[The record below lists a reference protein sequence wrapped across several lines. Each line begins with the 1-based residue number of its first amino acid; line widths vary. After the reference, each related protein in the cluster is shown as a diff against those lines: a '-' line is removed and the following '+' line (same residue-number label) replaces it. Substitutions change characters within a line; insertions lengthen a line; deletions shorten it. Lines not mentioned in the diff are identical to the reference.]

1 MQLLSEHSFVGFHKP
16 ETNLF
21 RLPNEWT
28 DITAQVTSLAEMKL
42 VEYVLK
48 HTWGYSE
55 FDMVKKIT
63 TDEFMYGRKK
73 KSGERVDNGT
83 GLSKPSV
90 IAGLKSA
97 VTHGLLEE
105 ETDDSDKA
113 RIKKY
118 YKLKMRNPI
127 EEDEPENEEVQSD
140 VKNLYI
146 GVKKFDIE
154 GKESLHRS
162 EKDTLRKIYIRNSK
176 SKLQRKISKAK
187 QGYHSF
193 QAVGDLLKQ
202 KTEEQGREVQHIPE
216 SMEASIDDI
225 STEFHDA
232 SNRRSNRTHVLHIY
246 QVSGK
251 TEERFT
257 SYLYEAR
264 SITKQQ
270 GSVKK
275 KMPYFFRVLE
285 DITGIQQRAENTF
298 SDVPKTPQHALQRT
312 FSLKTGKSPY
322 PFSNR
327 NQISQTGET
336 PKGG

>member
-1 MQLLSEHSFVGFHKP
+1 
-16 ETNLF
+16 
-21 RLPNEWT
+21 
-28 DITAQVTSLAEMKL
+28 MKL

-63 TDEFMYGRKK
+63 TDEFMSGRKK
-73 KSGERVDNGT
+73 KDGTRIDIGT

-97 VTHGLLEE
+97 VEHGLLTEE
-105 ETDDSDKA
+105 VDDSDKA
-113 RIKKY
+113 RIKKF
-118 YKLKMRNPI
+118 YKLKMKTSP
-127 EEDEPENEEVQSD
+127 EETEPESNDPHAD

-176 SKLQRKISKAK
+176 SKPQRNISNEK
-187 QGYHSF
+187 QGYQNF
-193 QAVGDLLKQ
+193 QAIGDLLKQ
-202 KTEEQGREVQHIPE
+202 QPEPQGREVAHLPE
-216 SMEASIDDI
+216 SMEASIDEI
-225 STEFHDA
+225 SVGFNDTT
-232 SNRRSNRTHVLHIY
+232 NRRSNRTHVLHIY
-246 QVSGK
+246 QASGQ
-251 TEERFT
+251 TEDRFL
-257 SYLYEAR
+257 SCMYEAR

-275 KMPYFFRVLE
+275 NMPYFFRVLE
-285 DITGIQQRAENTF
+285 DISGVQQRVGGTL
-298 SDVPKTPQHALQRT
+298 SDVSTTPHNALQRKY
-312 FSLKTGKSPY
+312 SRETGTSPH

-327 NQISQTGET
+327 V
-336 PKGG
+336 